1 MGNGIIAQT
10 AIDEIRSGSSGE
22 HVVYVAQGAAFHG
35 FVRDGALCYTSRE
48 TIVVDDENMKHR
60 AETARWGLESDDY
73 GTFVQIGVA
82 HDSHVRGGAFA
93 RPDYYRKVYLVPI
106 EAVA

>member
-1 MGNGIIAQT
+1 MT
-10 AIDEIRSGSSGE
+10 AIDEIQSGE
-22 HVVYVAQGAAFHG
+22 HGTHVVYVAYGVAFHG
-35 FVRDGALCYTSRE
+35 LMINGGWRYTSRE
-48 TIVVDDENMKHR
+48 TIVVDAENMKRR

-93 RPDYYRKVYLVPI
+93 RPDYYRKVYHVPI